1 MKCEYCELRKSEILY
16 EDDEIAVIIK
26 DTAVTPGQI
35 TVMPKEHFTILEM
48 VSNKIVE
55 KCFLAANKV
64 SIAIFESL
72 GAQGTNL
79 LIQNGLSANQKI
91 PHFSIEVIPRRE
103 EDGLNLQWTPQ
114 QLMED
119 ELESVFSQLKGA
131 KISLKEKKE
140 KEIKVEDEQTEM
152 VVEEEGK
159 ENYLLKSIRRIP

>member
-16 EDDEIAVIIK
+16 EDSEVAVIIK

-35 TVMPKEHFTILEM
+35 TVLPKEHFTILEM
-48 VSNKIVE
+48 VPNKIME
-55 KCFLAANKV
+55 KCFLIANKV

-79 LIQNGLSANQKI
+79 VMQNGLSAGQKV
-91 PHFSIEVIPRRE
+91 PHFSIEIIPRRE

-119 ELESVFSQLKGA
+119 ELEALFAQLKDA
-131 KISLKEKKE
+131 KISLEEKN
-140 KEIKVEDEQTEM
+140 EINLDDGQTEA
-152 VVEEEGK
+152 VLEDDK
-159 ENYLLKSIRRIP
+159 DNYLLKSIRRIP